1 MFILRGAE
9 ESVVEEEESV
19 VEKPDIDITVV
30 AGDTLWFDA
39 SNAVSP
45 SGDPWQ
51 RFEWTVTSQPAG
63 SQVEFVDADTARP
76 SITFILPGLYA
87 LKLTVSDAEG
97 NQTVETAWVEVT
109 KPPPVPIVTPMET
122 EPVVGLPFTFD
133 GSASYHPDDLP
144 FTYHWSLLEQPLD
157 SGLEPTLGTDPQI
170 EVVFDQPGTYAL
182 RLTVSHGSESAY
194 FDLDP
199 FEVILYT
206 TFPLTTGFD
215 DAEFDPMNERIV
227 TLLGRNLSVITPDG
241 QQSVI
246 QLPLDG
252 QAVSVSPDGGFAAVG
267 HDGWVSHVNLD
278 SGDVLS
284 TYPVAADILDI
295 VLDTKGIAHVF
306 HDSGWR
312 FNTTSIDTST
322 GQVITGTGRI
332 RGNTRAKLHTSGDRI
347 YGANN
352 GVSPSDLER
361 YDIDPVDNSLSSA
374 YDSPYHGD
382 FPFCGDLWMHP
393 AGEIALSRCR
403 VVVRTTGFQESDLTF
418 AMQLPEGVSTQ
429 IHHAS
434 VNGFN
439 DEWLIIDRASGWND
453 EGVDSVRTV
462 DAVNGV
468 ERARYYTPYRQG
480 LDSSRWTAMFVF
492 GQSDSA
498 RHFVLAV
505 DNADNLQAYALLVS
519 RTPSSDGAN
528 LAPTARVQR
537 YTSVR
542 QGTPVQLD
550 ARTSSDPEDE
560 PLSYLWRIVGRPD
573 GSVLE
578 LSSQRGATVAFTP
591 DAPGTYE
598 FELQVYD
605 GVRNSPV
612 VRATVNAF
620 ALDADLVHRLEGE
633 LSDVEYSKSLNA
645 LVLVDEL
652 TLRVV
657 SLSDLSERQLELPLP
672 GYRVGL
678 SPDGE
683 FAVVSHAASASLIS
697 LTNLSLLDTQDNAE
711 DWGDI
716 VLDHDNVAHLV
727 PNRDQWSNLISLNF
741 ATDEV
746 SSLRGARA
754 GTRIR
759 MHPIEN
765 WVYGADTGLSPSDFE
780 KWDVSTFPPT
790 SIGDS
795 PYHGDYYIGG
805 NIWISEDGD
814 RAVVAG
820 GNTFNLSSDPNLD
833 MTYSGGVDNGLRV
846 QWADH
851 STEIDTWAMVPSQ
864 NATAE
869 FAGKL
874 LMYSDQFFN
883 LIESRPLASIPTA
896 TGGANAD
903 ATHVFFTD
911 DGSRAIVML
920 QGEGVID
927 RYAVQLI
934 DLGE

>member
-1 MFILRGAE
+1 MSTSSRCISVMMLLVLWIGVVPGSTGGETQLTPQQLAALLFILRGAE
-9 ESVVEEEESV
+9 ESVAEDEEPV
-19 VEKPDIDITVV
+19 VEKPDIDITVA

-76 SITFILPGLYA
+76 FITFILPGLYA
-87 LKLTVSDAEG
+87 LKVTVSDAEG
-97 NQTVETAWVEVT
+97 NQAVETAWVEVT
-109 KPPPVPIVTPMET
+109 KPPPVPIVTPLET

-194 FDLDP
+194 VDLEP
-199 FEVILYT
+199 FEVILYKALS
-206 TFPLTTGFD
+206 LTTGFA
-215 DAEFDPMNERIV
+215 DAEFDPVNERIV
-227 TLLGRNLSVITPDG
+227 TLLGRKLSVITPDG

-267 HDGWVSHVNLD
+267 HDGWVSHVNLNTRE
-278 SGDVLS
+278 VLN
-284 TYPVAADILDI
+284 TYPISADVLDI
-295 VLDTKGIAHVF
+295 VLDDNGIAHSF
-306 HDSGWR
+306 PGGQWIRPISLDTDTGKTINGSG
-312 FNTTSIDTST
+312 T
-322 GQVITGTGRI
+322 I
-332 RGNTRAKLHTSGDRI
+332 RGNTRVKLHASGDRI
-347 YGANN
+347 YGADN
-352 GVSPSDLER
+352 GLSPSDLER
-361 YDIDPVDNSLSSA
+361 YDIDPTDYSLSVA

-403 VVVRTTGFQESDLTF
+403 VVVRTTSFQQSDLNF
-418 AMQLPEGVSTQ
+418 VMQLQEGVSSE

-434 VNGFN
+434 VNGVN
-439 DEWLIIDRASGWND
+439 NEWLIIDSFSSRGD
-453 EGVDSVRTV
+453 GGVDSVRSV
-462 DAVNGV
+462 DAVTGV
-468 ERARYYTPYRQG
+468 ERARNYTPYQDG
-480 LDSSRWTAMFVF
+480 LASARWTAMFVF
-492 GQSDSA
+492 GQPESA

-505 DNADNLQAYALLVS
+505 DEVDNPQAYALLIS
-519 RTPSSDGAN
+519 QTPSLDGTN
-528 LAPTARVQR
+528 LAPTALVHR

-542 QGTPVQLD
+542 QGTPVRLD
-550 ARTSSDPEDE
+550 ARGSSDPEGE
-560 PLSYLWRIVGRPD
+560 PLTYLWRIVGRPD
-573 GSVLE
+573 ASNAD
-578 LSSQRGATVAFTP
+578 LSSLTGSTLAFTP

-598 FELQVYD
+598 FELQVND

-612 VRATVNAF
+612 ARATVNAF
-620 ALDADLVHRLEGE
+620 ALNADLVHRLEGD

-645 LVLVDEL
+645 LILVDEL
-652 TLRVV
+652 TLRLI
-657 SLSDLSERQLELPLP
+657 SLSDLSEQRLELPLP

-697 LTNLSLLDTQDNAE
+697 LTTLSILDTQDNAVN
-711 DWGDI
+711 WGDI
-716 VLDHDNVAHLV
+716 VLDHNNVAHLV
-727 PNRDQWSNLISLNF
+727 PNTSRFSDLISLNF

-746 SSLRGARA
+746 SSLWFARG
-754 GTRIR
+754 GTQIR
-759 MHPIEN
+759 VHPIEN
-765 WVYGADTGLSPSDFE
+765 WIYGADNNVTPMDFE

-795 PYHGDYYIGG
+795 PYHGDYAIGG

-820 GNTFNLSSDPNLD
+820 GNTFNLSSDPNL
-833 MTYSGGVDNGLRV
+833 
-846 QWADH
+846 
-851 STEIDTWAMVPSQ
+851 
-864 NATAE
+864 
-869 FAGKL
+869 
-874 LMYSDQFFN
+874 
-883 LIESRPLASIPTA
+883 
-896 TGGANAD
+896 
-903 ATHVFFTD
+903 
-911 DGSRAIVML
+911 
-920 QGEGVID
+920 
-927 RYAVQLI
+927 
-934 DLGE
+934 